1 MDAIRTRAQEIWN
14 QLAPWQRIASLAILV
29 AGVALLGVVALW
41 LQEPSY
47 AVLYRDLSDK
57 DAAAITAVLEQQN
70 IPYRLGE
77 GGTLIQIPADQI
89 AKVRLQLAAQNLPRD
104 GFGYELFDGSA
115 FEKLGMTE
123 FMQRVNYQRALEG
136 ELARTIKSIEGVQD
150 ARVHIVLP
158 EERLFMEQQ
167 QDPKASVVLEL
178 APGMQLAPEQV
189 EAVRNLVANSV
200 EGMEPANVA
209 VVDVEGRVY
218 DPPAT
223 GELALATLTSSQIQ
237 IQRTVEM
244 QKQRDLQAMLD
255 QTLGPGKAIV
265 RVTVEMDWDQVE
277 SQVELVAPA
286 GEVGSVLKESRRE
299 EVRWEGA
306 GGQAVGGA
314 PGVDANAPADVPSYQ
329 AGDEVG
335 GTYEQT
341 IDQQVF
347 EVSRERTVRQRQPGA
362 VKRISVAVL
371 VDDVLPEDQLEA
383 VQSLVEA
390 AVGIDPER
398 GDVVQIQRIPFNED
412 FFAQQ
417 AAAFDQARKQE
428 LYLRIGMIVAAL
440 LGLGLILFF
449 LRRMFNDI
457 QRRMMPYV
465 VEPEPPALN
474 GNGPLPSLQQQAAAA
489 YGAADQVLPGSTG
502 EMELPSPDDPEL
514 RLKAVARHNP
524 DVVASVLQSWMEQGQ
539 PF

>member
-47 AVLYRDLSDK
+47 AVLYRDLSGK

-77 GGTLIQIPADQI
+77 GGTLIQIPADQV
-89 AKVRLQLAAQNLPRD
+89 AQVRLQLAAQNLPRD

-178 APGMQLAPEQV
+178 APAMQLTPDQV

-218 DPPAT
+218 DPPTT
-223 GELALATLTSSQIQ
+223 GELALAALTSSQIQ
-237 IQRTVEM
+237 VQRTVEM

-299 EVRWEGA
+299 EVRWEGT

-329 AGDEVG
+329 VGDEVG

-341 IDQQVF
+341 VDQQVF

-362 VKRISVAVL
+362 VKRISVAVW
-371 VDDVLPEDQLEA
+371 VDDVLPEEQMEA

-412 FFAQQ
+412 FYAQQ
-417 AAAFDQARKQE
+417 LAAFDQARRQE
-428 LYLRIGMIVAAL
+428 LYLRVGMIAAAL

-465 VEPEPPALN
+465 VEPEPPALH

-489 YGAADQVLPGSTG
+489 YGAADQALPGSSG

-539 PF
+539 AF